1 MKDYDTIQEELSIK
15 YEFIEVYDNYTIFY
29 DRVNTFYDFVSI
41 DKNGKQTKESKQ
53 AGYSFMDSQ
62 MDEDYHTQF
71 GDYDYFGV
79 SKKDF

>member
-1 MKDYDTIQEELSIK
+1 MKDYDTIHEHYASK
-15 YEFIEVYDNYTIFY
+15 YKFIEVYDNCTIFY
-29 DRVNTFYDFVSI
+29 DRVDTWYNFVSI
-41 DKNGKQTKESKQ
+41 DKHGKQTKESKQ